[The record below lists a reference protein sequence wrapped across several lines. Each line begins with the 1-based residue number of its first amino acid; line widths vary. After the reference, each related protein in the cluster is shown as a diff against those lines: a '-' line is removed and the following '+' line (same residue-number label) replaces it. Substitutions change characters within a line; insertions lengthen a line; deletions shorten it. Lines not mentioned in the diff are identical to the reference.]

1 MYKRLQDS
9 KPLYTNTRP
18 IECAASRILRCLAYN
33 KFGVDNQE
41 FIVRG
46 FHEYLVSLIDTSVPR
61 GENDLDFPRSIRSSL
76 NGKIAVVVD
85 AAINLV
91 SGRRISYN
99 PQVTVDGTLT
109 TALYN
114 EIIKYRCN
122 LDNSNK
128 VLHETFLM

>member
-18 IECAASRILRCLAYN
+18 IECAASRILRCLAYS

-41 FIVRG
+41 FVVRG
-46 FHEYLVSLIDTSVPR
+46 FHEYLVSLMDRSVPR

-99 PQVTVDGTLT
+99 PQVTVDGTLA

-114 EIIKYRCN
+114 EVIKYRCN

-128 VLHETFLM
+128 ILHETFLM